1 MVAPAMHEQAA
12 RTAIEALE
20 DEIERLSLRRER
32 CRKLSVAAKLAIA
45 AGAVW
50 LVLTLVGIAPF
61 VPTLFFASIA
71 AAIGGVVLLGSNAT
85 TWDETDARLR
95 QAEAQRAALI
105 GEIGMRVVDAGV
117 TRVH

>member
-1 MVAPAMHEQAA
+1 MVAPAMDEQAA
-12 RTAIEALE
+12 RAAIEDLE
-20 DEIERLSLRRER
+20 DEIERLHVRRER
-32 CRKLSVAAKLAIA
+32 CRKLSVAAKIAIA

-50 LVLTLVGIAPF
+50 LALTLVGLAPF
-61 VPTLFFASIA
+61 MPTPFFASIA

-95 QAEAQRAALI
+95 QADEQRAALI

-117 TRVH
+117 RRVH